1 MTTRPDRFPASQGFT
16 LIEVLVALAI
26 VAISLSAIL
35 ASVTQQVN
43 AAQAIRE
50 RTFAS
55 WVALNKLAELRLSSE
70 MPDVGEDE
78 DEVRYAEVD
87 WKLTTTVSET
97 GVENLR
103 RVDVR
108 VSYAASGDFVQAM
121 TGFVG
126 EPGIPGQSNLAWIGG
141 SQALGAEQ

>member
-1 MTTRPDRFPASQGFT
+1 MRTTADLRRDPGGFT

-35 ASVTQQVN
+35 ASVTQQVS
-43 AAQAIRE
+43 AAQVIRE
-50 RTFAS
+50 RSYAS
-55 WVALNKLAELRLSSE
+55 WIALNKIAELRLSNELPEVSE
-70 MPDVGEDE
+70 KE
-78 DEVRYAEVD
+78 DEVRFADLD

-97 GVENLR
+97 GVENLY

-108 VSYAASGDFVQAM
+108 VAYAESGDFVRSM

-126 EPGIPGQSNLAWIGG
+126 EPGIPGQSNLAWISGN
-141 SQALGAEQ
+141 QAVGEER